1 MIFKKPKFW
10 DLKKPNFLAYLLLPF
25 SIILE
30 LNNLMNKLISKKK
43 FDKIK
48 TICIG
53 NIYLGG
59 TGKTP
64 TTIKIYN
71 LLKKDNL
78 KIKTAKKHY
87 PSQIDEEILLRE
99 KSEFITSKNRS
110 NIIKTGIKLNY
121 DLIIFDDG
129 LQEKQI
135 DYDIKFV
142 CFDSQNW
149 VGNGFLIPSGPL
161 RENLKSLKNYDGVF
175 IKCSSNTKNLDE
187 IYSIIKNLNPNIK
200 VFHSNI
206 IVKNLEKFD
215 LSKKYLAFSGIGN
228 NKSFREVLAKNK
240 FNIIEEIS
248 FADHYNYK
256 NEDISHILERAK
268 NLNADILTTEKDY
281 VKIPINFKKDIKF
294 LKIDL
299 HIIEEKE
306 LIKFIKSKIYETY

>member
-71 LLKKDNL
+71 FLKKDNL